1 MSDDGCVQYEV
12 RRATEDDLPG
22 LEAVYLRAWRA
33 AYEGVLPHDALEEQ
47 ATIREEFDWSRCISA
62 PEAEVLVAVDRTGSV
77 LGVVQADEVVPP
89 PRDLPEITMLY
100 VDPEAWGTGASVALL
115 AAGVVWIA
123 GRGHAAA
130 RLRVVETQA
139 RARRFYEREGW
150 TRDEEME
157 PAHNG
162 FFPLLYYRRS
172 LGA

>member
-12 RRATEDDLPG
+12 RRAIEEDLPG
-22 LEAVYLRAWRA
+22 LRAVYLRAWRA
-33 AYEGVLPHDALEEQ
+33 AYEGVLPPDALEEQ
-47 ATIREEFDWSRCISA
+47 AAIREEFDWPRGTAA
-62 PEAEVLVAVDRTGSV
+62 PEAEVLVAVDRAGSV
-77 LGVVQADEVVPP
+77 LGVVQADEVVPS

-100 VDPEAWGTGASVALL
+100 VDPEAWGTGVSVALL
-115 AAGVVWIA
+115 SAGVAWIA

-130 RLRVVETQA
+130 RLRVVETQT

-150 TRDEEME
+150 TRDEEPE

-172 LGA
+172 LET